1 MNSFF
6 TAPFASV
13 QSSGKKLKVFLLLSL
28 VSCALVILYVFDPA
42 APNGIYPPSPFR
54 LLTGLFC
61 PGCGTL
67 RGLHALLHGDIKT
80 ALDFNPLMVVSLPY
94 LIYSFYTYCSPI
106 ILGHRVQSLFIRS
119 SWIMS
124 YLTVVLVFWV
134 LRNLPYPPFSI
145 LAP

>member
-1 MNSFF
+1 MKSSF
-6 TAPFASV
+6 TAPLAPV
-13 QSSGKKLKVFLLLSL
+13 QSSEKRLKVFLLLSL

-42 APNGIYPPSPFR
+42 APNGLYPPSPFR

-80 ALDFNPLMVVSLPY
+80 AFDFNPLMVVSLPY
-94 LIYSFYTYCSPI
+94 LMYSFYVYCSSSV
-106 ILGHRVQSLFIRS
+106 LGRRVQSVFIRS

-124 YLTVVLVFWV
+124 YLAVVLVFWV
-134 LRNLPYPPFSI
+134 LRNLPCPPFTV